1 MKFLST
7 NLMKSIHISSYSI
20 IYLYIYMNIISLLIL
35 ETTETLHP
43 DATKILELTSL
54 KSGPD
59 FRDPGTPPSRSGKT
73 GSAVRLPEADDRWW
87 MDETWWNDIMLHQF
101 TIVRF
106 QRPQGV
112 VWEDNN
118 NSIWDV
124 HEDFYSCIT
133 ACWDERSPSIAT
145 SHVLIVQ
152 LALTGL
158 FFSKRG
164 CDMLQKKPAL
174 KGRTSVVPSF
184 SMIGGGVDGIPK
196 SFKVS
201 SFCPNSCH
209 GGVLHGLGC
218 GLTVS
223 PREVPENVSTKYCQY
238 KIYLELQTTILM

>member
-1 MKFLST
+1 MSYLSWYWKRQRLYTRMPLTYWNSPALKAVLIFEIQERLRAEAEKQAVQFDSQKPMIDDGWMK
-7 NLMKSIHISSYSI
+7 H
-20 IYLYIYMNIISLLIL
+20 
-35 ETTETLHP
+35 
-43 DATKILELTSL
+43 
-54 KSGPD
+54 
-59 FRDPGTPPSRSGKT
+59 
-73 GSAVRLPEADDRWW
+73 
-87 MDETWWNDIMLHQF
+87 DETISCYINLQL
-101 TIVRF
+101 RF

-152 LALTGL
+152 LALIGL